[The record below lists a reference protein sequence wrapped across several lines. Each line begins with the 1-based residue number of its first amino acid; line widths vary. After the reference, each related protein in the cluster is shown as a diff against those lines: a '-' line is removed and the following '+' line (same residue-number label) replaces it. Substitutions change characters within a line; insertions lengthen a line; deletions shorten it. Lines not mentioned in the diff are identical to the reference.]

1 MNKLNDEEKLLIL
14 AYAGIPTISNF
25 AKNYQD
31 LPKILETRATCIY
44 VCSFL
49 VKEMKESSQFPNHK
63 IDKYFETK
71 EMREFFDSLVSSNQ
85 DDPRDIKLI
94 ARFVEGLYSFTDSGM
109 ETYADF
115 NPFLLFEHESW
126 LQLIIHIQQ
135 IQNND
140 SAVLELKKLVNSF
153 VAKGFSLILHP
164 SLNEYKD
171 STKFFLWFE
180 KLEFNEKE
188 KLVSEAM
195 KVWRNHEESGSYE
208 LSEEY
213 GEKWYKAALEFAVR
227 ITSKEYVSKVFAESF
242 KISYP
247 KIYEKFRLLA
257 GLDEFEIIV
266 EFKVDFLKR
275 QKIEIDKM
283 ELNELFGQYKHEAE
297 KLAEIISKDNR
308 IEKLAAIIFEISTN
322 IADDRCEHTR
332 ETLSVLIEKYGNCEL
347 VKQLSSVFTKN
358 LEQKIK
364 DSSLSSEDLPP
375 SPLYIT
381 NTDWHWLFG

>member
-1 MNKLNDEEKLLIL
+1 MNELTDEEKLLIL

-31 LPKILETRATCIY
+31 LPKKLEMRATCIY
-44 VCSFL
+44 ACSIL
-49 VKEMKESSQFPNHK
+49 SDVMKKSNQFPNHK
-63 IDKYFETK
+63 IDQYFETK
-71 EMREFFDSLVSSNQ
+71 EMGEFFDSLVSSNQ

-94 ARFVEGLYSFTDSGM
+94 TRFVEGLYNFTDSGM

-126 LQLIIHIQQ
+126 LQLIIHIQH
-135 IQNND
+135 IQNSD
-140 SAVLELKKLVNSF
+140 SAFLELKRLVENF

-164 SLNEYKD
+164 SLNEYND
-171 STKFFLWFE
+171 STKFFPWFE

-195 KVWRNHEESGSYE
+195 ELWRNHEESRSYQ

-227 ITSKEYVSKVFAESF
+227 ISSKEYVSKVFAESF
-242 KISYP
+242 KSSYSE
-247 KIYEKFRLLA
+247 IYEKFRLLA

-266 EFKVDFLKR
+266 ESEDSFSKR
-275 QKIEIDKM
+275 QKIVIDKM
-283 ELNELFGQYKHEAE
+283 ELNELFGNYKHEPD
-297 KLAEIISKDNR
+297 KLAEIISKDKR
-308 IEKLAAIIFEISTN
+308 AQKLANVIFKISTN
-322 IADDRCEHTR
+322 IADDRNEHVAK
-332 ETLSVLIEKYGNCEL
+332 TLTVLADKHGNCEL
-347 VKQLSSVFTKN
+347 VKQLSSIFTKN
-358 LEQKIK
+358 LEQKIE
-364 DSSLSSEDLPP
+364 DNSLSSEDLPP